1 MSENIKLNYADP
13 GIMAAKGAQALGANA
28 EALRQISSVLSSA
41 VHIGV
46 VGQSA
51 DQLVGLLFK
60 QEFQKINDAIQM
72 LISTSS
78 DGVAS
83 IAEIDAL
90 HGSRFMQ
97 G

>member
-1 MSENIKLNYADP
+1 MSENIKLDYSDP
-13 GIMAAKGAQALGANA
+13 ATMQAKGAQALGANA
-28 EALRQISSVLSSA
+28 EALRQISSVLASA

-46 VGQSA
+46 VGQSS

-72 LISTSS
+72 LITTSA

-83 IAEIDAL
+83 IAEVDAL
-90 HGSRFMQ
+90 HGSKFMQ